1 MGQVASDV
9 PSGYRVE
16 GGVEVPP
23 GGAGALGAPGG
34 KIRSGGLKSQ
44 GGRLGLHLLKS
55 KKRTL
60 QG

>member
-1 MGQVASDV
+1 M
-9 PSGYRVE
+9 
-16 GGVEVPP
+16 PP

-44 GGRLGLHLLKS
+44 GGRFGLNLLKS
-55 KKRTL
+55 KKRTH